1 MNLKKLLSGV
11 IAAATLAANALMFPT
26 SAVTY
31 DPCDVNRDGDVG
43 LTDLILVK
51 KYLSGIFST
60 TNYNQLDVNGSLT
73 VDAADEECL
82 SARNLGM
89 TYTCRY
95 FSREKGPVILP
106 PTVSGFLSD
115 SSAASTAARTY
126 TKYKYRTAET
136 ETYTL
141 TPTVE
146 TLNSNVNSR
155 AIIGDSDTRY
165 LAFSEEVTGI
175 VCLYGKGTGFIV
187 GDHQIATAASCV
199 YDRTKS
205 EWKKPTIYA
214 YDNNGVMSKQ
224 LSPVEI
230 HVPNR
235 YISSGAVVYDYALIT
250 VEDDLSDYV
259 HFSLGN
265 SYNVTESDF
274 KNIPLYVTGCPDDY
288 PSSAGTNTFN
298 RLYSAEGN
306 ICSSVNV
313 SVLHHNIDTTLGQN
327 GAPIYTISRLQ
338 NGNTSNYTYIYTA
351 LGIQQEEKGNT
362 YNQGSLI
369 TKYHLQFYNNNPYM
383 DYTIE

>member
-1 MNLKKLLSGV
+1 MYSV
-11 IAAATLAANALMFPT
+11 
-26 SAVTY
+26 S
-31 DPCDVNRDGDVG
+31 
-43 LTDLILVK
+43 
-51 KYLSGIFST
+51 
-60 TNYNQLDVNGSLT
+60 NYNQLDVNKSLT
-73 VDAADEECL
+73 VDAADDECL

-95 FSREKGPVILP
+95 FSRATGATVSP
-106 PTVSGFLSD
+106 PTVSGFTPSNSSS
-115 SSAASTAARTY
+115 SSAGRTY
-126 TKYKYRTAET
+126 MRCHYENGQPAQSLSN
-136 ETYTL
+136 YTL
-141 TPTVE
+141 TPE
-146 TLNSNVNSR
+146 LSTLNTGVNSR
-155 AIIGDSDTRY
+155 KVFGDDERY
-165 LAFSEEVTGI
+165 PSYSPENNGI
-175 VCLYGKGTGFIV
+175 VYISMDGFYMASGFIV

-383 DYTIE
+383 DYTIK